1 MKLPKATKFAFG
13 FGAFGKDLVY
23 MLVANYV
30 LYYYNAV
37 LGVSSVFIGTVLMG
51 ARVFD
56 AINDPVM
63 GIVVAKTNTK
73 LGRFRPWVLTGTVLN
88 AVTIYA
94 LFAAPE
100 SGESSL
106 RIWLAVVYILWG
118 IMYTMMDIPFW
129 SMIPAITEPGSE
141 RESLSSFARSCA
153 GIGDAIPMVATMIV
167 VPILAGSSVIAD
179 YKIGFRW
186 WALIIA
192 AVFVI
197 SELVFCK
204 VVDEKKPE
212 KMETVGIGQMFKS
225 LVKNDQAMTAV
236 VAVIM
241 VYLALNIVGNL
252 VLYFFQFDLGN
263 TDAYSAF
270 VAGCFLA
277 QVIAMFSIPAIR
289 KKIDKMKLF
298 RYAILMQIAGFAVLL
313 LVAYSG
319 LYKTFSWLVLM
330 VPGVL
335 VYMGYGVLTVML
347 TIFLADSV
355 DYGELKNGTREES
368 VIFSMQTFTVKLA
381 AGIGVFI
388 AGLVIDFV
396 GLDPQAAAQTEGAL
410 NGLRVFMT
418 VPSAVILVVAYL
430 VFIKYYRLNDAKM
443 DEILTELKTKSG
455 GEK

>member
-51 ARVFD
+51 ARIFD
-56 AINDPVM
+56 AINDPIM
-63 GIVVAKTNTK
+63 GIVVAKTNTRF
-73 LGRFRPWVLTGTVLN
+73 GRFRPWVLTGTVLN

-118 IMYTMMDIPFW
+118 ITYTMMDIPFW

-167 VPILAGSSVIAD
+167 VPIFAGSSAIAD

-186 WALIIA
+186 WGLIIA
-192 AVFVI
+192 VVFVI

-241 VYLALNIVGNL
+241 VYLALNLVGNL

-277 QVIAMFSIPAIR
+277 QVIAMFSIPAVR

-298 RYAILMQIAGFAVLL
+298 RYAILMQIMGFVVLL

-319 LYKTFSWLVLM
+319 LYKTVSWLVLL

-388 AGLVIDFV
+388 AGLVIDMV
-396 GLDPQAAAQTEGAL
+396 GLDTQAAVQTEGAL

-418 VPSAVILVVAYL
+418 VPSAVILVAAYL
-430 VFIKYYRLNDAKM
+430 IFVRYYKLNDAKM
-443 DEILTELKTKSG
+443 DEILAKLKTKSG